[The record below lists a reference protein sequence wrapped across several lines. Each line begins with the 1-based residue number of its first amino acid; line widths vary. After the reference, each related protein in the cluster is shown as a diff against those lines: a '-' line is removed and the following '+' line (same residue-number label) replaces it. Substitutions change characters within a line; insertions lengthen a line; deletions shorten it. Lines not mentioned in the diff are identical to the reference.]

1 MESMERL
8 IKSAKDWEENRR
20 VTKSSTNKE
29 GELNVQDSGASTW
42 TRDKDWKNSKLVVCL
57 STNGER
63 ALNYT
68 IVKWLILTTNTQA
81 TKIKSSF

>member
-1 MESMERL
+1 MLPNYQARSPFVL
-8 IKSAKDWEENRR
+8 KHTTSLYI
-20 VTKSSTNKE
+20 
-29 GELNVQDSGASTW
+29 
-42 TRDKDWKNSKLVVCL
+42 LVVCL